1 MEQWGPYFYV
11 YGLGG
16 LVFLAGLVVA
26 WRAGALTSKRLA
38 AVLIL
43 GLLGYAG
50 LHAVMQ
56 AAGEPGVMP
65 TTGKARGTTGF
76 IGTWIDALVVA
87 IYFAVVIGVGSYFAR
102 FTRSSSDF
110 FFGGRRFKGWLVALS
125 CVATTIGS
133 YSFLKYASV
142 GFRFGLSSTM
152 TYLNDWFWMPLWM
165 LVWLPIVYYGR
176 LRSIPEY
183 FERRFGRSSRTIAT
197 VILLVFLLG
206 YISINFFTLGKA
218 INTLTGWP
226 ILLSACG
233 VAAATAVYVAFGGQ
247 TSVIMTDLAQAVLLL
262 VVGIGLFVVG
272 VMHLGGFETF
282 WSSLPGPHKLGL
294 APLNTPASFH
304 TMGVFWQD
312 AMAGGVAFYFINQ
325 GVMMRFMSAS
335 SVQEGR
341 KAVALVVLVVMPL
354 AALAVSGV
362 GWVATGMVGRG
373 EIEAMTE
380 PDNVFILV
388 SAILAKPGVF
398 GLIMA
403 ALVAAL
409 MSTVDTLVT
418 ATSAVVVND
427 IWKPYFGQ
435 DASDGQVLRVARIT
449 TVASSATALSLVPL
463 FMNFDS
469 IYVAHAAFVAAVVPP
484 MAVTLLL
491 GITWPRF
498 GPKAAVLTMVGG
510 SLLVGVSLVFPEII
524 DPFAQGAEPGG
535 TGIKAHKYMR
545 AFFGLSTSSALA
557 VLGVLVFRQPA
568 PDKKAPERLLIAG
581 PEGLKASAFKGAPAK
596 APGAEITLGLDIVD
610 IPVRSLPDRDEIL
623 VRLHPD
629 DQERLGACP
638 GDLLMVSAPGAWH
651 GGLKSV
657 HGLVEEEPGEVSGRL
672 EFPKEL
678 EAYAGF
684 GGQERVIVT
693 LQA

>member
-16 LVFLAGLVVA
+16 LVFLVGLVVA

-38 AVLIL
+38 MVLVL

-50 LHAVMQ
+50 VHALLQ
-56 AAGEPGVMP
+56 AAGTPGEMP
-65 TTGKARGTTGF
+65 VTGKERGTTGF
-76 IGTWIDALVVA
+76 VGTWLDALVVA
-87 IYFAVVIGVGSYFAR
+87 VYFGVVIGVGSYFAR
-102 FTRSSSDF
+102 FTRSSTDF

-165 LVWLPIVYYGR
+165 LVWLPIIYYGR

-183 FERRFGRSSRTIAT
+183 FERRFGRSSRMIAT
-197 VILLVFLLG
+197 GILLVFLLG

-233 VAAATAVYVAFGGQ
+233 VACATAVYVAFGGQ
-247 TSVIMTDLAQAVLLL
+247 TSVIMTDLAQAILLL
-262 VVGIGLFVVG
+262 FVGIGLFVVG
-272 VMHLGGFETF
+272 VMYMGGFEPF
-282 WSSLPGPHKLGL
+282 WTSLPDAHKLGL
-294 APLNTPASFH
+294 APLNKPASFH

-325 GVMMRFMSAS
+325 GVMMRFMSARN
-335 SVQEGR
+335 VNEGR

-362 GWVATGMVGRG
+362 GWVARGLVTTGEVG
-373 EIEAMTE
+373 AMTE
-380 PDNVFILV
+380 PDNVFIIV
-388 SAILAKPGVF
+388 SEMLSKPGVF

-427 IWKPYFGQ
+427 IWKPYFGK
-435 DASDGQVLRVARIT
+435 DADDSQVLRVARIT
-449 TVASSATALSLVPL
+449 TVASSAVALSLVPI

-491 GITWPRF
+491 GITWRRF
-498 GPKAAVLTMVGG
+498 GSKSAVLTMVGG

-535 TGIKAHKYMR
+535 EGIKAHKYMR
-545 AFFGLSTSSALA
+545 AFFGLSTSSILA
-557 VLGVLVFRQPA
+557 IIGVLIFREKPTT
-568 PDKKAPERLLIAG
+568 DREKLLLIAG
-581 PEGLKASAFKGAPAK
+581 PEENAKAEFKGATPKKSGARIELKLNRVDEAPVSAK
-596 APGAEITLGLDIVD
+596 
-610 IPVRSLPDRDEIL
+610 DRDE
-623 VRLHPD
+623 VAFRLHPED
-629 DQERLGACP
+629 REKLGAEP
-638 GDLLMVSAPGAWH
+638 GDLLIVAAPGFWH
-651 GGLKSV
+651 GGLKSL
-657 HGLVEEEPGEVSGRL
+657 HGIVAEEPGTQAGFID
-672 EFPKEL
+672 FPLEL
-678 EAYAGF
+678 EAYAGLKKHDHA
-684 GGQERVIVT
+684 IIT
-693 LQA
+693 LEA

>member
-1 MEQWGPYFYV
+1 MEQWGPYLYV

-16 LVFLAGLVVA
+16 LVFLAGLWVA

-38 AVLIL
+38 ALLIL

-56 AAGEPGVMP
+56 AAGQPGPMP
-65 TTGKARGTTGF
+65 VTGKERGATGF
-76 IGTWIDALVVA
+76 IGTWVDGLVVVV
-87 IYFAVVIGVGSYFAR
+87 YFAVVIGVGSYFAR

-165 LVWLPIVYYGR
+165 LVWLPIIYYGR

-183 FERRFGRSSRTIAT
+183 FERRFGRSARSIAT
-197 VILLVFLLG
+197 GILLVFLLG

-272 VMHLGGFETF
+272 VDHLGGFGVF
-282 WSSLPGPHKLGL
+282 WGTLPDVHKMGL

-335 SVQEGR
+335 SVKEGR
-341 KAVALVVLVVMPL
+341 KAVALVVLIVMPL

-362 GWVATGMVGRG
+362 GWVATGMADAGQ
-373 EIEAMTE
+373 IDPMTE

-435 DASDGQVLRVARIT
+435 DADDRQVLRVARIT
-449 TVASSATALSLVPL
+449 TVASSATALALVPL

-498 GPKAAVLTMVGG
+498 GLRAALLTMVGG
-510 SLLVGVSLVFPEII
+510 SALVAISLVFPEII
-524 DPFAQGAEPGG
+524 DPFAQGAEAGG

-557 VLGVLVFRQPA
+557 VIGALIFPKEAGAQDA
-568 PDKKAPERLLIAG
+568 PRRLLLAG
-581 PEGLKASAFKGAPAK
+581 PESDKVAAFKGHAAKPA
-596 APGAEITLGLDIVD
+596 GAQIELALTLADE
-610 IPVRSLPDRDEIL
+610 PPRTLPERDEIF

-629 DQERLGACP
+629 DQARLGAAP
-638 GDLLMVSAPGAWH
+638 GDLLMISAPGVWH

-657 HGLVEEEPGEVSGRL
+657 HGLVEQEPGQTPGRL
-672 EFPKEL
+672 RFPREL

-684 GGQERVIVT
+684 GGLEQVIVT

>member
-1 MEQWGPYFYV
+1 MMEQWGPFFYV
-11 YGLGG
+11 YGIGG
-16 LVFLAGLVVA
+16 LVFLAGLIVA
-26 WRAGALTSKRLA
+26 WRSGALTSKRVGVAL
-38 AVLIL
+38 VL

-50 LHAVMQ
+50 LHAIMQ
-56 AAGEPGVMP
+56 ASGAPGPMP
-65 TTGKARGTTGF
+65 VTGKARGTTGF
-76 IGTWIDALVVA
+76 IGTWVDALVVFV
-87 IYFAVVIGVGSYFAR
+87 YFAVVIGVGSYFAR

-165 LVWLPIVYYGR
+165 LVWLPIIYYGR

-183 FERRFGRSSRTIAT
+183 FERRFGRSSRQIAT
-197 VILLVFLLG
+197 IILLVFLLG

-218 INTLTGWP
+218 IHTLTGWP
-226 ILLSACG
+226 VLFSACG
-233 VAAATAVYVAFGGQ
+233 VACATAVYVAFGGQ

-272 VMHLGGFETF
+272 VVHLGGFDTF
-282 WSSLPGPHKLGL
+282 WGGLPSVHKMGL

-325 GVMMRFMSAS
+325 GVMMRFMSAR
-335 SVQEGR
+335 SVKEGR
-341 KAVALVVLVVMPL
+341 KAIALVVLVVMPL

-362 GWVATGMVGRG
+362 GWVARVMIGTGEVQ
-373 EIEAMTE
+373 AMTE
-380 PDNVFILV
+380 PDNVFIVV
-388 SAILAKPGVF
+388 SAMLAKPGVF

-435 DASDGQVLRVARIT
+435 DADDAQVLRVARIT

-469 IYVAHAAFVAAVVPP
+469 IYVAHAAFIAAVIPP

-498 GPKAAVLTMVGG
+498 GSKAAVLTMLGG
-510 SLLVGVSLVFPEII
+510 SFLVGLSLVFPEII
-524 DPFAQGAEPGG
+524 DPFAQGADPGG
-535 TGIKAHKYMR
+535 VGIKAHKYMR
-545 AFFGLSTSSALA
+545 AFFGLATSSVLA
-557 VLGVLVFRQPA
+557 VVGAFLFRQPA
-568 PDKKAPERLLIAG
+568 PQGEKLLLIAG
-581 PEGLKASAFKGAPAK
+581 PEERAKAAFKGSAPKTA
-596 APGAEITLGLDIVD
+596 GAEIELLLDIVD
-610 IPVRSLPDRDEIL
+610 EPALSAPDRDETAI
-623 VRLHPD
+623 RLHPQ
-629 DQERLGACP
+629 DQNRLGASA
-638 GDLLMVSAPGAWH
+638 GDLLIVSAPGFWH
-651 GGLKSV
+651 GGLKSI
-657 HGLVEEEPGEVSGRL
+657 HGVVSSEPGRTAGRL
-672 EFPKEL
+672 SFPKEL
-678 EAYAGF
+678 EAYAGL
-684 GGQERVIVT
+684 RHYDHVVVT
-693 LQA
+693 LEG

>member
-1 MEQWGPYFYV
+1 MEQWGPYLYV
-11 YGLGG
+11 YGIGG
-16 LVFLAGLVVA
+16 LVFAAGMIVA
-26 WRAGALTSKRLA
+26 WRAGALTSKRLVG
-38 AVLIL
+38 VLLL

-50 LHAVMQ
+50 LHALMQ
-56 AAGEPGVMP
+56 ASGQPGPMP
-65 TTGKARGTTGF
+65 ETGKIRGTEGF
-76 IGTWIDALVVA
+76 IGTWVDAAVV
-87 IYFAVVIGVGSYFAR
+87 IGYFVVVIGVGSYFAR

-165 LVWLPIVYYGR
+165 LVWLPIIYYGR
-176 LRSIPEY
+176 MRSIPEY
-183 FERRFGRSSRTIAT
+183 FDRRFGRSSRMIAT
-197 VILLVFLLG
+197 IILLVLLLG

-218 INTLTGWP
+218 IHTLTGWP
-226 ILLSACG
+226 VLGSACG
-233 VAAATAVYVAFGGQ
+233 VACATAVYVAFGGQ

-272 VMHLGGFETF
+272 VMHLGGFEPF
-282 WSSLPGPHKLGL
+282 WGALPDAHKMGL
-294 APLNTPASFH
+294 APLKTPASFN

-325 GVMMRFMSAS
+325 GVMMRFMSAR
-335 SVQEGR
+335 SVKEGR

-362 GWVATGMVGRG
+362 GWVARGMIGTG
-373 EIEAMTE
+373 ELPAMTE
-380 PDNVFILV
+380 PDNVFIIV

-435 DASDGQVLRVARIT
+435 DAGDKQVLRVARIT
-449 TVASSATALSLVPL
+449 TVASSATALALVPI

-498 GPKAAVLTMVGG
+498 GSKAAVLTLVGG
-510 SLLVGVSLVFPEII
+510 SALVGLSLVFPEII
-524 DPFAQGAEPGG
+524 EPFAQGSE
-535 TGIKAHKYMR
+535 AHKYMR
-545 AFFGLSTSSALA
+545 AFFGLATSSVLA
-557 VLGVLVFRQPA
+557 IVGTLVFRQP
-568 PDKKAPERLLIAG
+568 PVTSGPKALLVAG
-581 PEGLKASAFKGAPAK
+581 PEDAVKEAFKGGTPKPA
-596 APGAEITLGLDIVD
+596 GATIELRLNIVD
-610 IPVRSLPDRDEIL
+610 EAPQTLPGRDENAF
-623 VRLHPD
+623 RLHPD
-629 DQERLGACP
+629 DQARLGASP
-638 GDLLMVSAPGAWH
+638 GDLLIIAAPGEWH

-657 HGLVEEEPGEVSGRL
+657 HGMVSQTPGEVAGRL
-672 EFPKEL
+672 DFPQEL
-678 EAYAGF
+678 EAYAGLR
-684 GGQERVIVT
+684 GKEHAVVT
-693 LQA
+693 LEG